1 MTPPQTTVD
10 RRTVLKLMGAAGAW
24 PAVAP
29 RTVAASAQAEAG
41 VDIQPFTISVSD
53 DDLADLQRRL
63 ENTRWPP
70 DATGEPWSM
79 GTDGAYLRQ
88 LVEYWRDE
96 FDWRAQEAALNR
108 LNHYTTEIDGY
119 RIHFIHQPSPHP
131 SAVPLIMTHGY
142 PGTFWEMLP
151 PVAALADPPA
161 HGGAAADAFHVI
173 VPSLPGY
180 GFSGEPLADFT
191 PATVP
196 GLWIKLMD
204 RLGYERFGTY
214 GSDWGAQMGS
224 RIAAV
229 VPDRVIGVTTP
240 GQPPRTRLEP
250 RTEEEREYWESMDR
264 YAAEE
269 TAYQL
274 IQGTKPQSL
283 AYGLNDSP
291 AGLAAWVVEKLR
303 AWSDCQGNP
312 ENKFSKDEILTLVS
326 IYWHSGSIGT
336 AVRIYYAA
344 GMFRTPPAPA
354 TAGLTLDNLRR
365 RGAAAQPPEQAGGR
379 RVPEGYFDFY
389 GITTRARPPRSLV
402 EEVPEHVTLWSYHE
416 TGGHFPAAEEP
427 GLLVEDLR
435 TFFRPLREA

>member
-1 MTPPQTTVD
+1 MTLPQTSVD

-29 RTVAASAQAEAG
+29 APVAAGAQAG
-41 VDIQPFTISVSD
+41 TDIQPFTIGVGD
-53 DDLADLQRRL
+53 GELADLRRRL
-63 ENTRWPP
+63 ESTRWPP

-79 GTDGAYLRQ
+79 GTDGPYLRQ

-96 FDWRAQEAALNR
+96 FDWRAREAALNR
-108 LNHYTTEIDGY
+108 LDHYTTTIDGY
-119 RIHFIHQPSPHP
+119 RIHFIHQRSRHP
-131 SAVPLIMTHGY
+131 GAAPLIMTHGY

-151 PVAALADPPA
+151 SVPALVDPVA
-161 HGGAAADAFHVI
+161 HGGAAADAFDVI

-191 PATVP
+191 PGATVP
-196 GLWIKLMD
+196 DLWIKLMD

-224 RIAAV
+224 RIAAR
-229 VPDRVIGVTTP
+229 VPERVIGVTTP

-250 RTEEEREYWESMDR
+250 RTAEERAYWESMDR

-326 IYWHSGSIGT
+326 IYWHTGSIGT
-336 AVRIYYAA
+336 AVRIYHAA

-354 TAGLTLDNLRR
+354 TAGLTLANLRNR
-365 RGAAAQPPEQAGGR
+365 RASAQPSEQAGGR

-402 EEVPEHVTLWSYHE
+402 EEVPDHVTLWSYHE

-427 GLLVEDLR
+427 ALLVEDLR
-435 TFFRPLREA
+435 TFFRPLREG

>member
-1 MTPPQTTVD
+1 MTIPQTTVD

-29 RTVAASAQAEAG
+29 AAAAQAPGE
-41 VDIQPFTISVSD
+41 DIRRLAISVGD
-53 DDLADLQRRL
+53 DELADLRRRL

-79 GTDGAYLRQ
+79 GTDHTYLRQ
-88 LVEYWRDE
+88 LVEYWKNE
-96 FDWRAQEAALNR
+96 YDWRRHEAALNR
-108 LNHYTTEIDGY
+108 FDHYTTTIDGY
-119 RIHFIHQPSPHP
+119 RIHFIHQRSPHP
-131 SAVPLIMTHGY
+131 AAVPLIMTHGY

-151 PVAALADPPA
+151 SVPGLVDPAD

-191 PATVP
+191 PGTVP
-196 GLWIKLMD
+196 DLWIKLMD
-204 RLGYERFGTY
+204 RLGYRRFGAY
-214 GSDWGAQMGS
+214 GSDWGSQMGG
-224 RIAAV
+224 RIAAR
-229 VPDRVIGVTTP
+229 VPDRVIGIATP

-250 RTEEEREYWESMDR
+250 RTAEERAYWESMDR

-291 AGLAAWVVEKLR
+291 AGLAGWVVEKLR

-326 IYWHSGSIGT
+326 IYWHTGSIGT

-344 GMFRTPPAPA
+344 GMFRTPPAPG

-365 RGAAAQPPEQAGGR
+365 RQASAETGGQSGGR
-379 RVPEGYFDFY
+379 RVPEAYFDFY
-389 GITTRARPPRSLV
+389 GITSRARPPRSLI
-402 EEVPEHVTLWSYHE
+402 EAVPDHVTLWSYHE

-427 GLLVEDLR
+427 ELLTGDLR
-435 TFFRPLREA
+435 TFFRPLRQI